1 MIERRKVVK
10 MNYQTYNLYAWA
22 GMPTLVVS
30 PVFTAIGICNIKH
43 MSTA

>member
-10 MNYQTYNLYAWA
+10 MDYQSNLNAWA

-30 PVFTAIGICNIKH
+30 PVFTTIGICYVKH

>member
-10 MNYQTYNLYAWA
+10 MNYQTYNLNMWA

-30 PVFTAIGICNIKH
+30 PVFTTIGICEKH
-43 MSTA
+43 VSTA